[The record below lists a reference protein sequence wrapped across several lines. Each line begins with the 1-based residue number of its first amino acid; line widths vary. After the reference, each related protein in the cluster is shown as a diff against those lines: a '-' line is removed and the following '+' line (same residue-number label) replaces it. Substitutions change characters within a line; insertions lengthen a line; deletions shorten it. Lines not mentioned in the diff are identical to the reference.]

1 MPPARRAVAV
11 AHLFTRRA
19 LEPRTDAADE
29 QASPPRTTM
38 SFDTFDLLPALSA
51 LAMLAL
57 VVWNGVST
65 ARTLAALRAERDAE
79 SLRAGES
86 ERRRDR

>member
-1 MPPARRAVAV
+1 
-11 AHLFTRRA
+11 
-19 LEPRTDAADE
+19 
-29 QASPPRTTM
+29 M
-38 SFDTFDLLPALSA
+38 SFETFDLLPALSA

-65 ARTLAALRAERDAE
+65 ARTLAALRAEREAE
-79 SLRAGES
+79 SLRARES

>member
-1 MPPARRAVAV
+1 
-11 AHLFTRRA
+11 
-19 LEPRTDAADE
+19 
-29 QASPPRTTM
+29 M

-65 ARTLAALRAERDAE
+65 ARTIAALRAERESE
-79 SLRAGES
+79 SLRARAI
-86 ERRRDR
+86 ERRRER